1 MAKRDEDLQRLHDG
15 ALPLAEAEALRSR
28 LSDEDQQK
36 LAALEELDG
45 LLSDTLTAE
54 SEGVDLWAGI
64 EARLPAAAAAPTAV
78 APTAARE
85 GKVLP
90 LRRRWAGPTTAVMGF
105 LAMAATFLFFLWPQS
120 RTSNHCEVE
129 SLEVAGGN
137 AVVMQL
143 PGEHGDDTTVIWM
156 DHQENDE
163 WESL

>member
-45 LLSDTLTAE
+45 LLTDTLEAE
-54 SEGVDLWAGI
+54 SEGIDLWAGI
-64 EARLPAAAAAPTAV
+64 EARLPAAPAEAAAPV
-78 APTAARE
+78 KAPE

-129 SLEVAGGN
+129 SLEVAGGS